1 MFLLSGNEMTLS
13 VCGCVHLSLS
23 LSRCLPA
30 GVSVPVLSHTHVIQ
44 YLHVF
49 QVVCLVYLSHLI
61 NYPTVIVV
69 V

>member
-1 MFLLSGNEMTLS
+1 MFLLSGNEMTLCQCVG
-13 VCGCVHLSLS
+13 VCPSLP
-23 LSRCLPA
+23 LCLPA
-30 GVSVPVLSHTHVIQ
+30 VISVPVLSHTHVIQ